1 MFTITL
7 LLKTKLKNYLVS
19 TNTQIHKI
27 SRYVAIFYHMQ
38 MFCFSL
44 LTNFEIAS
52 FLVILLNP
60 FVPNEPFL
68 YPLKTSENLKVLWC
82 FQGVKKG
89 CIGNK
94 WLKRC
99 WPCALETKIMKP
111 ALYEVLENKK
121 KKKIGCLTTQLFF
134 FRGVFQISQNS
145 CSVKCLRKVN
155 SYQ

>member
-60 FVPNEPFL
+60 FVPNKPFL

-121 KKKIGCLTTQLFF
+121 NKKNRLLNHTAIFFPGSFPNFSKQLFCKMPTE
-134 FRGVFQISQNS
+134 S
-145 CSVKCLRKVN
+145 
-155 SYQ
+155 